1 MDVLLPL
8 MQAYYAWV
16 WCLASI
22 GKGIRF
28 SVTEVMVCVS
38 RVGSGTQTCIPCKKK
53 KRQVFITTGP
63 SLYPPN
69 TLTLYILIMCIFVC
83 CV

>member
-8 MQAYYAWV
+8 MHAYYAWV

-28 SVTEVMVCVS
+28 PVTEVMVCVS

-53 KRQVFITTGP
+53 KARFYNYWTI
-63 SLYPPN
+63 SLSP
-69 TLTLYILIMCIFVC
+69 
-83 CV
+83 

>member
-53 KRQVFITTGP
+53 KASFYNYWTI
-63 SLYPPN
+63 SLSP
-69 TLTLYILIMCIFVC
+69 
-83 CV
+83 

>member
-8 MQAYYAWV
+8 MHAYYVWV

-28 SVTEVMVCVS
+28 PVTEVMVCVS
-38 RVGSGTQTCIPCKKK
+38 HVGSGTQTCIPC
-53 KRQVFITTGP
+53 
-63 SLYPPN
+63 
-69 TLTLYILIMCIFVC
+69 
-83 CV
+83 